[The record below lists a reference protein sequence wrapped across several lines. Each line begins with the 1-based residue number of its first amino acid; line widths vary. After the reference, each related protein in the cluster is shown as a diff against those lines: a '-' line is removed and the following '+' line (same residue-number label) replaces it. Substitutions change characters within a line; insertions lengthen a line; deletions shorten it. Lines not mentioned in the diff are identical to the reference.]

1 MLEFVARH
9 VFSIVEKPMSHGET
23 PITQIYMPPRTAVL
37 RLVEAGLVR
46 GLDAARLDALRA
58 ECWDGDEEQ
67 MEEAGVLGILTSFYE
82 TVERGVRDGF
92 LWHDDRF
99 WMETPDVVA
108 EVAAMLHDDRPLF
121 RQVAI
126 IEKISTA
133 RRFRE
138 SVQAIELERDDGVR
152 KQLEVRS
159 LDDVVACFNEELRAR
174 GRQRR
179 IVPLDTSDGWCMY
192 VACELRLAR
201 KLAAEGALP
210 VADLDSLRE

>member
-1 MLEFVARH
+1 MGN
-9 VFSIVEKPMSHGET
+9 GET
-23 PITQIYMPPRTAVL
+23 PITQVYMPPRAAIL

-82 TVERGVRDGF
+82 TVEKGMRDGF

-99 WMETPDVVA
+99 WMETSDVVA
-108 EVAAMLHDDRPLF
+108 EVAGMLHDDRPLF

-126 IEKISTA
+126 VEKISTA

-138 SVQAIELERDDGVR
+138 TVQAIELERDDGV
-152 KQLEVRS
+152 KKSIEARS
-159 LDDVVACFNEELRAR
+159 MDDVVACFNEELRAR

-179 IVPLDTSDGWCMY
+179 IFALDTSDGWKMY
-192 VACELRLAR
+192 VAIELRVAR
-201 KLAAEGALP
+201 KLVAEGALP
-210 VADLDSLRE
+210 IASLDSLRD

>member
-1 MLEFVARH
+1 MGN
-9 VFSIVEKPMSHGET
+9 GET
-23 PITQIYMPPRTAVL
+23 PITQIYMPPRTAIL
-37 RLVEAGLVR
+37 RLVEAGIVR

-82 TVERGVRDGF
+82 TLDKGMRDGF

-99 WMETPDVVA
+99 WMETSDVVA
-108 EVAAMLHDDRPLF
+108 EIAGMLHDDRPLY
-121 RQVAI
+121 RQLS
-126 IEKISTA
+126 IEERFSTA

-138 SVQAIELERDDGVR
+138 TVQSIELERDDGVR
-152 KQLEVRS
+152 KTIEARS

-179 IVPLDTSDGWCMY
+179 IVALDTSEGWKMY
-192 VACELRLAR
+192 VAVELRPAR

-210 VADLDSLRE
+210 VASLDDLRD

>member
-1 MLEFVARH
+1 
-9 VFSIVEKPMSHGET
+9 MSNGDT
-23 PITQIYMPPRTAVL
+23 PITQVYMPPRTAVL
-37 RLVEAGLVR
+37 RLVEAGIVR

-82 TVERGVRDGF
+82 TLDKGLRDGF

-99 WMETPDVVA
+99 WMETGDVVA
-108 EVAAMLHDDRPLF
+108 EVAGMLHDDRPLF
-121 RQVAI
+121 RQLGIA
-126 IEKISTA
+126 EKISTA
-133 RRFRE
+133 RKFRE
-138 SVQAIELERDDGVR
+138 PVHVIELERDDGV
-152 KQLEVRS
+152 KKTLEARS

-179 IVPLDTSDGWCMY
+179 IFALDTSDGWKMY
-192 VACELRLAR
+192 VAMELRQAR

-210 VADLDSLRE
+210 IASLDSLRD

>member
-1 MLEFVARH
+1 M
-9 VFSIVEKPMSHGET
+9 GNGDT

-82 TVERGVRDGF
+82 TLEKGLRDGF

-99 WMETPDVVA
+99 WMETSDVVA
-108 EVAAMLHDDRPLF
+108 EVAGMLHDDRPLF
-121 RQVAI
+121 RQVS
-126 IEKISTA
+126 IEEKVSTA
-133 RRFRE
+133 RKFRE
-138 SVQAIELERDDGVR
+138 TVQALELERDDGVR
-152 KQLEVRS
+152 KSIEART
-159 LDDVVACFNEELRAR
+159 LDDVVGCFNEELRAR

-179 IVPLDTSDGWCMY
+179 IVALDTSDGWKMY
-192 VACELRLAR
+192 VAGELRLLR

-210 VADLDSLRE
+210 IASLDALRD

>member
-1 MLEFVARH
+1 MGN
-9 VFSIVEKPMSHGET
+9 GET
-23 PITQIYMPPRTAVL
+23 PITQIYMPPRTAIL
-37 RLVEAGLVR
+37 RLVEAGVVR
-46 GLDAARLDALRA
+46 GLDTARLDALRA

-82 TVERGVRDGF
+82 TLEKGQRDGF

-99 WMETPDVVA
+99 WMETSDVVA
-108 EVAAMLHDDRPLF
+108 EIAGMLHDDRPLY
-121 RQVAI
+121 RQLSI
-126 IEKISTA
+126 EEKISTA

-138 SVQAIELERDDGVR
+138 TVQSLELERDDGV
-152 KQLEVRS
+152 KKTIEARS

-179 IVPLDTSDGWCMY
+179 IVALDTSEGWKMY
-192 VACELRLAR
+192 VAVELRQAR

-210 VADLDSLRE
+210 VASLDDLRD

>member
-1 MLEFVARH
+1 MGN
-9 VFSIVEKPMSHGET
+9 GET
-23 PITQIYMPPRTAVL
+23 PITQVYMPPRTAIL
-37 RLVEAGLVR
+37 RLVEAGVVR

-82 TVERGVRDGF
+82 SLDKGLRDGF

-99 WMETPDVVA
+99 WMETEDVVA
-108 EVAAMLHDDRPLF
+108 EVAGMLHDDRPLF
-121 RQVAI
+121 RQLAI
-126 IEKISTA
+126 EEKISTA

-138 SVQAIELERDDGVR
+138 TVHAIELERDDGV
-152 KQLEVRS
+152 KKSIEARS
-159 LDDVVACFNEELRAR
+159 LDDVIACFNEELRAR

-179 IVPLDTSDGWCMY
+179 IVALDTSEGWKMY
-192 VACELRLAR
+192 VAMELRQAR

-210 VADLDSLRE
+210 IASLDALRD

>member
-1 MLEFVARH
+1 
-9 VFSIVEKPMSHGET
+9 MSNGDAV
-23 PITQIYMPPRTAVL
+23 TQVYMPPRAAIL

-82 TVERGVRDGF
+82 TVDKGLRDGF
-92 LWHDDRF
+92 LWSDDRF
-99 WMETPDVVA
+99 WIDTEDAVA
-108 EVAAMLHDDRPLF
+108 LVAGMLHDDRPLY
-121 RQVAI
+121 RQIAMV
-126 IEKISTA
+126 EKISTS

-138 SVQAIELERDDGVR
+138 TVQAIELERDDGVR
-152 KQLEVRS
+152 KTIEART
-159 LDDVVACFNEELRAR
+159 LDDVVACFNAELRAR

-179 IVPLDTSDGWCMY
+179 IVALDTSDGWKMY
-192 VACELRLAR
+192 VAVELRLAR

-210 VADLDSLRE
+210 IASLDSLSD

>member
-1 MLEFVARH
+1 MGN
-9 VFSIVEKPMSHGET
+9 GET
-23 PITQIYMPPRTAVL
+23 PITQVYMPPRTAVL
-37 RLVEAGLVR
+37 RLVDAGLVR

-58 ECWDGDEEQ
+58 ECWDGDEER
-67 MEEAGVLGILTSFYE
+67 MEEAGVLGILTMFYE
-82 TVERGVRDGF
+82 SVERGVRDGW

-99 WMETPDVVA
+99 WLETPDVVA
-108 EVAAMLHDDRPLF
+108 ELAAMLHDDRPLF

-126 IEKISTA
+126 QEKVTTA

-138 SVQAIELERDDGVR
+138 TVQALELERDDGV
-152 KQLEVRS
+152 KKTLEARS

-179 IVPLDTSDGWCMY
+179 IFALDTSDGWKMY
-192 VACELRLAR
+192 VAMELRQAR

-210 VADLDSLRE
+210 IASLDSLRD

>member
-1 MLEFVARH
+1 M
-9 VFSIVEKPMSHGET
+9 GNGDT
-23 PITQIYMPPRTAVL
+23 PITQVYMPPRAAIL
-37 RLVEAGLVR
+37 RLVEAGVVR

-67 MEEAGVLGILTSFYE
+67 MEEAGILGILTSFYE
-82 TVERGVRDGF
+82 TLDKGLRDGF

-99 WMETPDVVA
+99 WMETGDVVA
-108 EVAAMLHDDRPLF
+108 EVAGMLHDDRPLF
-121 RQVAI
+121 RQVSI
-126 IEKISTA
+126 EEKISTA

-138 SVQAIELERDDGVR
+138 TVQAIELERDDGV
-152 KQLEVRS
+152 KKSLEARS

-179 IVPLDTSDGWCMY
+179 IVALDTSEGWKMY
-192 VACELRLAR
+192 VAIELRQAR

-210 VADLDSLRE
+210 IASLDSLRD

>member
-1 MLEFVARH
+1 
-9 VFSIVEKPMSHGET
+9 MSNGDAV
-23 PITQIYMPPRTAVL
+23 TQVYMPPRAAIL

-82 TVERGVRDGF
+82 TVDKGLRDGF
-92 LWHDDRF
+92 LWSDDRF
-99 WMETPDVVA
+99 WIDTEDAVA
-108 EVAAMLHDDRPLF
+108 LVAGMLHDDRPLY
-121 RQVAI
+121 RQIAMV
-126 IEKISTA
+126 EKISTS

-138 SVQAIELERDDGVR
+138 TVQAIELERDDGVR
-152 KQLEVRS
+152 KTIEART
-159 LDDVVACFNEELRAR
+159 LDELVDCFNAELRAR

-179 IVPLDTSDGWCMY
+179 IVALDTSDGWKMY
-192 VACELRLAR
+192 VAVELRLAR

-210 VADLDSLRE
+210 IASLDSLSD

>member
-1 MLEFVARH
+1 M
-9 VFSIVEKPMSHGET
+9 GNGDT
-23 PITQIYMPPRTAVL
+23 PITQIYMPPRAAIL
-37 RLVEAGLVR
+37 RLVDAGLVR

-82 TVERGVRDGF
+82 TLEKGLRDGF

-99 WMETPDVVA
+99 WMETSDVVA
-108 EVAAMLHDDRPLF
+108 EVAGMLHDDRPLF
-121 RQVAI
+121 RQVSI
-126 IEKISTA
+126 DEKVSTA

-138 SVQAIELERDDGVR
+138 TVQALELERDDGVKKSIEAR
-152 KQLEVRS
+152 T

-179 IVPLDTSDGWCMY
+179 IVALDTSDGWKMY
-192 VACELRLAR
+192 VALELRLAR

-210 VADLDSLRE
+210 IASLDSLRD

>member
-1 MLEFVARH
+1 M
-9 VFSIVEKPMSHGET
+9 GNGDT

-82 TVERGVRDGF
+82 TLDKGLRDGF

-99 WMETPDVVA
+99 WLETSDVVA
-108 EVAAMLHDDRPLF
+108 EVAGMLHDDRPLF
-121 RQVAI
+121 RQVSV
-126 IEKISTA
+126 EERVSTA
-133 RRFRE
+133 RKFRE
-138 SVQAIELERDDGVR
+138 TVQALELERDDGVR
-152 KQLEVRS
+152 KSIEARTLE
-159 LDDVVACFNEELRAR
+159 DVVACFNEELRAR

-179 IVPLDTSDGWCMY
+179 IVALDTSDGWKMY
-192 VACELRLAR
+192 VALELRLAR

-210 VADLDSLRE
+210 IASLDSLRD

>member
-1 MLEFVARH
+1 
-9 VFSIVEKPMSHGET
+9 MSNGDT
-23 PITQIYMPPRTAVL
+23 PITQVYMPPRTAVL
-37 RLVEAGLVR
+37 RLVEAGIVR

-82 TVERGVRDGF
+82 TLDKGLRDGF

-99 WMETPDVVA
+99 WMETGDVVA
-108 EVAAMLHDDRPLF
+108 EVAGMLHDDRPLF
-121 RQVAI
+121 RQVGIA
-126 IEKISTA
+126 EKISTA
-133 RRFRE
+133 RKFRE
-138 SVQAIELERDDGVR
+138 PVHVIELERDDGV
-152 KQLEVRS
+152 KKTLEARS

-179 IVPLDTSDGWCMY
+179 IFALDTSDGWKMY
-192 VACELRLAR
+192 VAMELRQAR

-210 VADLDSLRE
+210 IASLDSLRD